1 MSEKAVSVEFVSEE
15 AVNEGTIGVDRR
27 VTLKW
32 LLGAIAASGVPLNG
46 AYAAAPT
53 ASAAP
58 SWPEPNPA
66 AINAPGYGTDPK
78 WLEPIVPWPKTLAP
92 AELRTVAA
100 LCDTIL
106 PPEGA
111 HPAPSAIG
119 IQDFIDE
126 WVSAP
131 YPEQSS
137 DRPLLLAG
145 LAWLEAA
152 ALARHAQGYAALDSP
167 ARATILRD
175 AAEAD
180 PRGRRFLDR
189 MKFLTTGAYYTSE
202 AGVEELGY
210 IGNVALEGD
219 YPGPTAEALAHLDL
233 VLAGL
238 KLSRKH

>member
-1 MSEKAVSVEFVSEE
+1 MSEEPVFEASVS
-15 AVNEGTIGVDRR
+15 VDRR

-32 LLGAIAASGVPLNG
+32 LLGAVAASGVPLNG
-46 AYAAAPT
+46 AYAAAP
-53 ASAAP
+53 AAP
-58 SWPEPNPA
+58 TWPEPNPA
-66 AINAPGYGTDPK
+66 AITAPGYGTDPK
-78 WLEPIVPWPKTLAP
+78 LLEPVVPWPRTLSP

-106 PPEGA
+106 PAEGA
-111 HPAPSAIG
+111 WPAPSAIG

-152 ALARHAQGYAALDSP
+152 ALARHARSYAALDPP

-219 YPGPTAEALAHLDL
+219 YPGPTEEALAHLDR

-238 KLSRKH
+238 KLGRKL

>member
-1 MSEKAVSVEFVSEE
+1 MSEEPVFEASVS
-15 AVNEGTIGVDRR
+15 VDRR

-32 LLGAIAASGVPLNG
+32 LLGAVAASGVPLNG
-46 AYAAAPT
+46 AYAAAP
-53 ASAAP
+53 AAP
-58 SWPEPNPA
+58 TWPEPNPA
-66 AINAPGYGTDPK
+66 AITAPGYGTDPK
-78 WLEPIVPWPKTLAP
+78 LLEPVVPWPKTLSP
-92 AELRTVAA
+92 AELRNVAA
-100 LCDTIL
+100 VCDTIL

-111 HPAPSAIG
+111 WPAPSAIG

-145 LAWLEAA
+145 LAWLESA
-152 ALARHAQGYAALDSP
+152 ALARHAQGYAALDPP

-189 MKFLTTGAYYTSE
+189 MKFLTTGAFYTSE

>member
-1 MSEKAVSVEFVSEE
+1 MSEEPVFEASVS
-15 AVNEGTIGVDRR
+15 VDRR

-32 LLGAIAASGVPLNG
+32 LLGAVAASGVPLNG
-46 AYAAAPT
+46 AYAAAPA
-53 ASAAP
+53 ASE
-58 SWPEPNPA
+58 WPEPNPA
-66 AINAPGYGTDPK
+66 AVSAPGYGTDPK
-78 WLEPIVPWPKTLAP
+78 LLEPVVPWPKTLSP
-92 AELRTVAA
+92 AELRNVAA
-100 LCDTIL
+100 VCDTIL

-111 HPAPSAIG
+111 WPAPSAIG

-167 ARATILRD
+167 ARAIILRD